1 MQKSGK
7 RHLSIPSPWLLLFA
21 AGQRA
26 TNFGTRSFPWSQ
38 ISGATP
44 DAAIMIISGAKE
56 NAAWHAEHFG
66 KIRPIRWATHR
77 APDDAWCGGQYR
89 GIGVRNQDFVATR
102 TKYWL
107 LMAPDERLH
116 PTAWGLIPHN
126 SSMHKYVVLRTAADP
141 LPPDSEP
148 ASGNFDRGGEG
159 CSEAVRTV
167 AAENNIDMMIM
178 RGF

>member
-1 MQKSGK
+1 MIPSLPFDMQKSGK

-44 DAAIMIISGAKE
+44 DAAMYLRFACSSTSMIISGAKE

-77 APDDAWCGGQYR
+77 APDDAWCG
-89 GIGVRNQDFVATR
+89 T
-102 TKYWL
+102 
-107 LMAPDERLH
+107 
-116 PTAWGLIPHN
+116 
-126 SSMHKYVVLRTAADP
+126 
-141 LPPDSEP
+141 
-148 ASGNFDRGGEG
+148 
-159 CSEAVRTV
+159 
-167 AAENNIDMMIM
+167 
-178 RGF
+178 